1 MSYNKLGF
9 TKGQVLKAEHLNH
22 IEEGIANAGGASSW
36 NDLADKP
43 FDVEQDEA
51 VILECMI
58 DTDTQSVSPMDIVG
72 PAIYRVSFDLTGLE
86 PLDAGQEYVVIWNK
100 KSYTCTAKFTENIP
114 FAVIGDTELSE
125 GFASTGEP
133 FLIVFDVNFAIILTT
148 EAGQYPVTVKRS
160 QVIKK
165 LDNKYLDILDHTAGS
180 EIDILAEQD
189 VEFVFNAESEAA
201 HAHILGDMPVFVENS
216 VYVVKYG
223 EQEFVCTAYN
233 SEGLPFAIVGNKSF
247 LGLDSNTNEP
257 FAAIIA
263 PEEDLELTSLAII
276 SNDTTDTT
284 RRISIRQ
291 MAEDIYTVK
300 KEYLPDN
307 IGGGM
312 VRINLTDDENG
323 DLIADKTY
331 DEIYTFIINGMIPY
345 CVYGSI
351 MLHLSSAD
359 VLSEVRPMF
368 TLESIKFTGIVNTDG
383 PTVHTFTIN
392 LGGNMYYEVGR
403 LALESN

>member
-1 MSYNKLGF
+1 M
-9 TKGQVLKAEHLNH
+9 KAEHLNH

-58 DTDTQSVSPMDIVG
+58 DTDTQSASPMDISG
-72 PAIYRVSFDLTGLE
+72 PAIYRMSFGLTGLE

-100 KSYTCTAKFTENIP
+100 KSYTCTAKFMENIP
-114 FAVIGDTELSE
+114 FAGIGDTELSE

-189 VEFVFNAESEAA
+189 VEFVFDAEYEVANAD
-201 HAHILGDMPVFVENS
+201 ILGDMPVFVENS

-233 SEGLPFAIVGNKSF
+233 PDPEVLPFAIVGNKSF
-247 LGLDSNTNEP
+247 LGFDSNTNEP
-257 FAAIIA
+257 FAAFIL
-263 PEEDLELTSLAII
+263 EEDSELTSLVIR

-284 RRISIRQ
+284 RKVRIYQ
-291 MAEDIYTVK
+291 MSEDTYTVK

-312 VRINLTDDENG
+312 VRINLTYDENG

-331 DEIYTFIINGMIPY
+331 DEIYTLISKGMIPY

-359 VLSEVRPMF
+359 ALSEVRPMF

-383 PTVHTFTIN
+383 PTVHTFTID
-392 LGGNMYYEVGR
+392 LSGNMDYEVGR
-403 LALESN
+403 LELQSK